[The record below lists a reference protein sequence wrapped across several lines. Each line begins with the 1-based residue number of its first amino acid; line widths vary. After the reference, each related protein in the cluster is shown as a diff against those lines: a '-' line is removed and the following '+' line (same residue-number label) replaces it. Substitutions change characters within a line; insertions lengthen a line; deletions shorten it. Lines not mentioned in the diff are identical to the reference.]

1 MAERIQVT
9 VPDSKPYEIVIERG
23 LLKRLGEDAAEFG
36 LDGSVIVATNT
47 TLAPLYGQQLVTRL
61 PKAAIA
67 YMEDGETYKNL
78 DTISRFYDQFLKQ
91 GADRHTTILALGGG
105 VVGDA
110 AGFAAASF
118 MRGVKFVQVPT
129 SLLAMVDSSVGGKV
143 GVDLP
148 QGKNL
153 VGAFKQPEV
162 VLIDT
167 EVLETLPKEQWRG
180 GMAEIIKHGFL
191 ADEGLLDTALH
202 TRKRAEEMV
211 ARAVKVKVDV
221 VQQDPYEMNI
231 RAHLNLGHTFGHAIE
246 QVTGYAWS
254 HGDAVGFGLM
264 AAATLARDLGMIDE
278 DLVKLT
284 RRVLADTELPRS
296 ISHDISPDAVWDAM
310 ATDKKWKNGVSH
322 FVLLEGMNK
331 PTIVKGIER
340 EKVVSVLERL
350 QR

>member
-1 MAERIQVT
+1 MAERIPVS

-23 LLKRLGEDAAEFG
+23 ILKRLGEDAAEFG

-67 YMEDGETYKNL
+67 YMEDGEAYKNL
-78 DTISRFYDQFLKQ
+78 DTVSRFYDQFLKQ
-91 GADRHTTILALGGG
+91 GADRQTTILALGGG

-110 AGFAAASF
+110 AGFAAATF
-118 MRGVKFVQVPT
+118 MRGVKFIQAPT

-153 VGAFKQPEV
+153 VGAFKQPEL

-167 EVLETLPKEQWRG
+167 DVLESLPKEQWRG
-180 GMAEIIKHGFL
+180 GMAEILKHGLL

-202 TRKRAEEMV
+202 TRKRAEELV

-246 QVTGYAWS
+246 QVTNYAWS

-264 AAATLARDLGMIDE
+264 AAITLSHDLGMIDA
-278 DLVKLT
+278 DFVKLV
-284 RRVLADTELPRS
+284 RRVLAEAELPRH
-296 ISHDISPDAVWDAM
+296 IRDISPDAVWEAM

-340 EKVVSVLERL
+340 DKVISVLERL

>member
-9 VPDSKPYEIVIERG
+9 VPDGKPYEIVIERG
-23 LLKRLGEDAAEFG
+23 LLKRLGETAAEYG
-36 LDGSVIVATNT
+36 LDGSVIVATNV
-47 TLAPLYGQQLVTRL
+47 TLAPLYGQQVVTRL

-78 DTISRFYDQFLKQ
+78 DTIKRFYEQFLKQ
-91 GADRHTTILALGGG
+91 GADRHTTIVALGGG

-110 AGFAAASF
+110 AGFAAATF
-118 MRGVKFVQVPT
+118 MRGVKFVQIPT
-129 SLLAMVDSSVGGKV
+129 TLLAMVDSSVGGKV

-167 EVLETLPKEQWRG
+167 EVLESLPKEQWRG
-180 GMAEIIKHGFL
+180 GMAEVLKHGLL
-191 ADEGLLDTALH
+191 ADEGLLDPGLH
-202 TRKRAEEMV
+202 SRKRAEEMV

-231 RAHLNLGHTFGHAIE
+231 RAHLNLGHTFAHAIE
-246 QVTGYAWS
+246 QVTNYAWS

-264 AAATLARDLGMIDE
+264 AAATLSHDLGMIGE
-278 DLVKLT
+278 DFVKRV
-284 RRVLADTELPRS
+284 RRILADAELPRS
-296 ISHDISPDAVWDAM
+296 IPQDISPDAVWDAM

-331 PTIVKGIER
+331 PTIVQGVER
-340 EKVVSVLERL
+340 EKVISVLKQL